1 MVTIDSNNYLEYM
14 IAQKQYECEL
24 LSENSKLEIK
34 LMLAERD
41 LKRIGRDSGKLSV
54 NRISNCNLGE
64 RENRQCGYIQKDEVA
79 KRLKKSTRWVEMQ
92 CKAGV
97 IPYIKINRSVL
108 FDWDAVVSSLN
119 NCSRG
124 GVVRKY

>member
-1 MVTIDSNNYLEYM
+1 MLKIDSNNYLEYM
-14 IAQKQYECEL
+14 IAQNQYEHEL

-41 LKRIGRDSGKLSV
+41 LRRIGRDSGKSNV
-54 NRISNCNLGE
+54 NRISNCNFGE
-64 RENRQCGYIQKDEVA
+64 RENRQCGYIKKDEVA
-79 KRLKKSTRWVEMQ
+79 KRLNKSTRWVEMQ

-97 IPYIKINRSVL
+97 IPYIKIKRSVL

>member
-1 MVTIDSNNYLEYM
+1 MVTIDLNNYLEYM
-14 IAQKQYECEL
+14 IAQKQYEREL

-41 LKRIGRDSGKLSV
+41 LRRIGRDSGKLNVSQ
-54 NRISNCNLGE
+54 ISNCNLWE
-64 RENRQCGYIQKDEVA
+64 RENRQFGYIQKDEVA
-79 KRLKKSTRWVEMQ
+79 KRLNKSTRWVEMQ

-97 IPYIKINRSVL
+97 IPYIKIKRSVL

>member
-1 MVTIDSNNYLEYM
+1 MLTTDSNSYLEYM
-14 IAQKQYECEL
+14 IAQKQYEREL
-24 LSENSKLEIK
+24 VSENSKLEIK

-41 LKRIGRDSGKLSV
+41 LKRIERDSGKSNL

-64 RENRQCGYIQKDEVA
+64 RENRQCGYLQKDEVA
-79 KRLKKSTRWVEMQ
+79 KRLNKSTRWVEMQ

-97 IPYIKINRSVL
+97 IPYIKIKRSVL

>member
-1 MVTIDSNNYLEYM
+1 MVAIDSNNYLEYM

-34 LMLAERD
+34 LMLAEQD
-41 LKRIGRDSGKLSV
+41 LKRIERDSGKSNL

-64 RENRQCGYIQKDEVA
+64 RENRQCGYLQKDEVA
-79 KRLKKSTRWVEMQ
+79 KRLNKSTRWVEMQ

-97 IPYIKINRSVL
+97 IPHIKIKRSVL